1 MKKVSTLLVTG
12 MVMLSA
18 CQKNDVYLDS
28 DNTNGKAL
36 GKDIKSSESIKQ
48 CSIVQIIYPVADG
61 TNDVLQFSYNSAGNP
76 VTITRSRGA
85 RTGYPNYIFKYDQ
98 KKRLTDFIGGY
109 NDGSTNAEFWHKYF
123 YDNHDNVVL
132 DSTYIFPSIANGYP
146 ENAFERRATSYTY
159 DDNGRIIKESTV
171 SANNAPVEH
180 TYTYDGNGNK
190 VGDTYD
196 GNTNINR
203 TNKIWMF
210 LNKDYSMNNPFDADA
225 YNASGLPSSISL
237 TSENAF
243 GFLGN
248 AYTKA
253 QIVYSCDDQAAK

>member
-1 MKKVSTLLVTG
+1 MKKVSTLLVTS
-12 MVMLSA
+12 MVIFSA

-28 DNTNGKAL
+28 DNAKGKAV
-36 GKDIKSSESIKQ
+36 GKDIKTSQSIKQ

-61 TNDVLQFSYNSAGNP
+61 TNDVLQFSYNSAGDP

-85 RTGYPNYIFKYDQ
+85 HTGYPNYVFRYDH
-98 KKRLTDFIGGY
+98 KKRLTDFIGVY
-109 NDGSTNAEFWHKYF
+109 DGNTNAEFWHKYF

-132 DSTYIFPSIANGYP
+132 DSTYIFPNIANGSP
-146 ENAFERRATSYTY
+146 ENAFDQRATSYTY

-180 TYTYDGNGNK
+180 TYTYDANGNK

-196 GNTNINR
+196 SNTNINR

-210 LNKDYSMNNPFDADA
+210 LNKDYSVNNPFNADA
-225 YNASGLPSSISL
+225 YNASGLPSSFDL
-237 TSENAF
+237 VSENALD
-243 GFLGN
+243 FLGN
-248 AYTKA
+248 SYPRA
-253 QIVYSCDDQAAK
+253 QIVYSCDDQSAK